1 MRESM
6 IRELCYGNV
15 NPYERRR
22 TPSPEFIAL
31 TDKIDD
37 IVTYYKNLLSPEEYK
52 KFEEMQSLQAQADLI
67 KEEELFEYA
76 FCAGALLMIDVF
88 GNKEL

>member
-1 MRESM
+1 M
-6 IRELCYGNV
+6 
-15 NPYERRR
+15 
-22 TPSPEFIAL
+22 
-31 TDKIDD
+31 
-37 IVTYYKNLLSPEEYK
+37 TYYKNRLSPEEYK